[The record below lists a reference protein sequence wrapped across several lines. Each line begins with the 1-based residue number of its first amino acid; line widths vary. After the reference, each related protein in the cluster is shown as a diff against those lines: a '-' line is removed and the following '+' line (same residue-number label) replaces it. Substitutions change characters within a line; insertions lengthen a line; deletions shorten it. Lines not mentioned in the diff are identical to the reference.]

1 MTFINTLSEE
11 LAHAYMESRLDE
23 ALSHRTALRAR
34 PGSRIRSRR
43 AGVPD
48 HYTPYLIAQKGASR

>member
-11 LAHAYMESRLDE
+11 LAHAYMETRLDE

-34 PGSRIRSRR
+34 PRSRSRR